1 MKYITLFSVVFFLY
15 QLMNPNRVPQHMV
28 PNYMGNYMSN
38 HNTYLESIKGR
49 VNTQDSEIVVKIVRG
64 AVYVTPKAPMPI
76 VSDLF
81 IGVIRPTEDNYY
93 DFYYSTEF
101 IQTGYWVKYIEA
113 TDTYDLFV
121 TDNDRI
127 ATYLGTFEYSDE
139 DTYKLNLSI

>member
-15 QLMNPNRVPQHMV
+15 QLMNPNRVPD
-28 PNYMGNYMSN
+28 YMSN
-38 HNTYLESIKGR
+38 HNTYLEAIKGR

-64 AVYVTPKAPMPI
+64 AVYVTPKAPMP
-76 VSDLF
+76 VASDLF
-81 IGVIRPTEDNYY
+81 IGTLKHVEQNYY

-101 IQTGYWVKYIEA
+101 IQTGYWVEYMED